1 MITLTGIVVLVV
13 LVVGIVRHEKT
24 LSVAKREYM
33 HLDEKVVELQSTQ
46 AELEKQAG
54 YFQSNAYIEQQ
65 ARLKL
70 NYKKPDEHVVYVYRS
85 ASTPTPED
93 QSLAK
98 PSSNLQQWWDY
109 LMRD

>member
-13 LVVGIVRHEKT
+13 LVVGIVRREKT
-24 LSVAKREYM
+24 LSVAKREYR
-33 HLDEKVVELQSTQ
+33 HADEKVAELQKAQ
-46 AELEKQAG
+46 DELEKQAG

-85 ASTPTPED
+85 ASTPTPSD
-93 QSLAK
+93 QTLAK
-98 PSSNLQQWWDY
+98 STSNLQQWWDY

>member
-1 MITLTGIVVLVV
+1 MGIIVLVALGV
-13 LVVGIVRHEKT
+13 STVRREQK
-24 LSVAKREYM
+24 LSLARREYQ

-98 PSSNLQQWWDY
+98 PSSNLQQWWGY